1 MQQIIIQH
9 PNEVILE
16 YVKNKY
22 HPQRDF
28 TYINHYVFAGNPI
41 RVFAFTGAIY
51 DSEKDDVINIETVEI
66 LEQALALATIGLSAS
81 EINQILFGDE
91 S

>member
-22 HPQRDF
+22 HPKRDF
-28 TYINHYVFAGNPI
+28 TYIKHCVFVVNPI
-41 RVFAFTGAIY
+41 RVFVFTSVIY
-51 DSEKDDVINIETVEI
+51 DFEKDDVINIETVEI

-81 EINQILFGDE
+81 EIRQTLFGDE